1 MLSKT
6 AELGATIEEYLP
18 KLRLLT
24 DEESSIKPLPNKWS
38 KKEVIGHLIDS
49 AQNNIRRFIVTQYE
63 SNPLI
68 IYRQDEWIAIN
79 NYQVWSM
86 EDLVQL
92 WYLLNKQI
100 CSILNNTSEE
110 ILHRTCQTETSHS
123 IEWLAKDYIKH
134 MKHHLHQAFNLIPIT
149 YP

>member
-1 MLSKT
+1 MVSKT

-68 IYRQDEWIAIN
+68 I
-79 NYQVWSM
+79 
-86 EDLVQL
+86 
-92 WYLLNKQI
+92 
-100 CSILNNTSEE
+100 
-110 ILHRTCQTETSHS
+110 
-123 IEWLAKDYIKH
+123 
-134 MKHHLHQAFNLIPIT
+134 
-149 YP
+149 